1 MVFLIAKRFLLAPL
15 ILLVMISATF
25 FLVRLAPGGPFSA
38 ERALPPE
45 VEKAMMARYHMDDPL
60 LTQYAYYLGSLL
72 KGDLGP
78 SLKHRERTVNQ
89 IVAEHL
95 PVSFVLG
102 AWALVISLCLGLG
115 AGLLSALVPR
125 TIFDYAAMG
134 LAVLGI
140 SLPAFVVGPLLQ
152 MGFARGLKW
161 FPVAGTGSWEHLVL
175 PAFALGLPFA
185 ARFARLTRA
194 GMLDVLSEDF
204 IRTARAKGLTECTVI
219 LRHSLRGGMLP
230 VVSFLGPA
238 IASITTGS
246 LVVERIFSIPG
257 LGREFVESAL
267 NRDYTLVMGTVIVY
281 GTMIIFCN
289 LLTDLAYAVLDP
301 RVRGAGEAS

>member
-1 MVFLIAKRFLLAPL
+1 
-15 ILLVMISATF
+15 
-25 FLVRLAPGGPFSA
+25 
-38 ERALPPE
+38 
-45 VEKAMMARYHMDDPL
+45 

-194 GMLDVLSEDF
+194 GMLDVLSEEF

-301 RVRGAGEAS
+301 RVRGAGGGS